1 MRKQETDRKRRG
13 RGELLASAVLVM
25 GLCLAA
31 WLYVAD
37 PLAPTDGPARF
48 ELETGGAQATS
59 EWDSRAYRRS
69 LEYISGKQGVFF
81 AQLREQ
87 AAGLLRGTPLALLVA
102 GATLGAAALILRST
116 RDNDA

>member
-1 MRKQETDRKRRG
+1 MRKNETDRKRRG
-13 RGELLASAVLVM
+13 RGEVLASAVLVI

-37 PLAPTDGPARF
+37 PLAPQDGPARF
-48 ELETGGAQATS
+48 ELESGGAQATS

-69 LEYISGKQGVFF
+69 VEYLTGKQGVFF

-87 AAGLLRGTPLALLVA
+87 AAGLLRGTPLALIVA
-102 GATLGAAALILRST
+102 GATLGAAALILRAT
-116 RDNDA
+116 RDQDS